1 MENYNP
7 TVNELL
13 DAYSVAYGENGVY
26 ALAGAMFANLDSDT
40 IERLYRYA
48 LAEVREDLKEK
59 GVI

>member
-7 TVNELL
+7 TVNEMLA
-13 DAYSVAYGENGVY
+13 AYSVAYGESGVY
-26 ALAGAMFANLDSDT
+26 ALAGAMFANLDSAT
-40 IERLYRYA
+40 IERLYHYA